1 MQISTYGNIE
11 NEKVLLIHPMFTNSN
26 FFEGIVEKLKDRYF
40 LIVPTLSG
48 HDKKSTYIS
57 LSQEEKEIDD
67 FLKNRNISKIKMIVG
82 FSLGGNIAFDYFC
95 KNSDRID
102 KVVVDSAPL
111 FKFPKFIK
119 NHFFKKYLKCL
130 RKVRSNKENAVEELN
145 KCFHGMGESQKDIAS
160 IVTDESLKNLMES
173 CYNISLSNLNED
185 QQRKIT
191 FVYGTKDIARMCIP
205 RIKKYTKS
213 DFVILDGFNH
223 CEYFM
228 KQPEEYIKR
237 FIGIPKKIRQTRTIN
252 DEQGE
257 KSISNCR
264 YKNISSK
271 NDNAI
276 EYEEE
281 SKSKVKK
288 L

>member
-11 NEKVLLIHPMFTNSN
+11 NEKILLIHPMFTNSN
-26 FFEGIVEKLKDRYF
+26 FFEGIAEKLKDRYF

-67 FLKNRNISKIKMIVG
+67 FLKSRDISKIKMIIG

-111 FKFPKFIK
+111 FKFPKSIK

-130 RKVRSNKENAVEELN
+130 KKVRSNKENAVEELN

-160 IVTDESLKNLMES
+160 IVTDESLKNLIES
-173 CYNISLSNLNED
+173 CYNISLPNLSEN
-185 QQRKIT
+185 QKRKIT
-191 FVYGTKDIARMCIP
+191 FVYGTQDIARLCIP
-205 RIKKYTKS
+205 RIKKYRKS
-213 DFVILDGFNH
+213 KVVTLDGLNH

-228 KQPEEYIKR
+228 KQPEEYMTR
-237 FIGIPKKIRQTRTIN
+237 FLGVPKKTKQTRIKN
-252 DEQGE
+252 DEQNE
-257 KSISNCR
+257 KSSSN
-264 YKNISSK
+264 YKFKNISSK
-271 NDNAI
+271 NDNSV

-281 SKSKVKK
+281 R
-288 L
+288 